1 VSDRAVV
8 PSPVAAPSAAVADVR
23 AQAWRPLVDLPPAA
37 GDPLAENASRVEA
50 IAADLQRLRAE
61 LLELAQGGPRSAVKR

>member
-8 PSPVAAPSAAVADVR
+8 PSPVAAPSVVGADVR
-23 AQAWRPLVDLPPAA
+23 AQAWRPLADLPPAA
-37 GDPLAENASRVEA
+37 ADPLAETASRVEA

-61 LLELAQGGPRSAVKR
+61 LLELAQGGPRSAAKR